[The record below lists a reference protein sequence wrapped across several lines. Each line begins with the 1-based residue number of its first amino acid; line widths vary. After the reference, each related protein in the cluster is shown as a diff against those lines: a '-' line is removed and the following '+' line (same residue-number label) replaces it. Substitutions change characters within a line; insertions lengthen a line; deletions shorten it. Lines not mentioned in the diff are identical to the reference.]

1 MANKQKINEAPTFG
15 EDVVA
20 SLRDFVGRREK
31 GETLTVRT
39 VRLDLAPAE
48 YSPEDIKRLRA
59 QLGMSQAIFARLLAV
74 SAKLVQHWE
83 HGERNPQPIARRLL
97 DEIRSDPE
105 HWIAKLKSGR
115 RIATA

>member
-1 MANKQKINEAPTFG
+1 MANKQKINKAWTFG
-15 EDVVA
+15 EDVVV
-20 SLRDFVGRREK
+20 SVRDFVGRREK

-39 VRLDLAPAE
+39 VGLVLAPTE
-48 YSPEDIKRLRA
+48 YSPADIKRLRA

-105 HWIAKLKSGR
+105 HWIKKLK
-115 RIATA
+115 